1 MEEELQK
8 QYDEA
13 FDAMYQAMMLRKK
26 DDKSF
31 TKKELAE
38 LLDNMYLNEGHNW
51 IGRGEVVQIRL
62 AAGIAACEAIL
73 HDWKE

>member
-1 MEEELQK
+1 MEDELQK

-26 DDKSF
+26 EDKSF
-31 TKKELAE
+31 TRRELKE

-51 IGRGEVVQIRL
+51 IGRGEAVQMRL
-62 AAGIAACEAIL
+62 AAGIAACETIL